1 MFDSRGCDEDP
12 GSVGAGPTRGDSPVG
27 KPLARVARTLTTLLC
42 ASLAVLHPAAR
53 DCAPRP
59 HQYAVEHWTVERGL
73 PQNTVTSIART
84 PDGFLW
90 FGTIEGLVRF
100 DGVEF
105 REYNPDNTPAF
116 TDSHIVSLALDPRG
130 TLWAGTYDG
139 SLLALGPKG
148 FTRHLPSPRAAGRR
162 PLRLRPAS
170 PDGVWLWTIDGPVRR
185 FRGGRLDGREREVPP
200 GDREVRDV
208 LEDRQGRL
216 WVATTKGLSCD
227 DHGKRREWGPSG
239 GLCGSRVTALAETAD
254 GAVLALTEAGVNRF
268 ERGALARALPVPVF
282 RGREPRVACSDRRNT
297 LWVGTGKGIVR
308 ILASG
313 TSVLTQSDGLSDDV
327 IFSLCEDRD
336 GSLWAGTFRGGVNHL
351 SEGPFRVFDPIDG
364 LPDPCVLT
372 VCADAGGRLWAGTLK
387 GLALLGP
394 DDRPAALWPPNP
406 RSPAA
411 VWSLCPSAAG
421 GMWVGFDQG
430 IGRLRS
436 DLSAERVPPLP
447 ENSLVFA
454 LWEHP
459 SGSLWAGVLG
469 KGLWVLDRGAWR
481 REDRVPALVVRGIA
495 PDAGGTV
502 WLATENGLFGLP
514 ARPGAPWF
522 RVGGLPPEEVF
533 CLLPRGDTLWV
544 GTNGGGLCRVRG
556 GRVAVISPRNGL
568 PNGRI
573 FQILDDGAGSFWMG
587 CNRGIFRVSVEDL
600 DAVADGRSGVV
611 RAERFGL
618 EDGLKSLECNGGLQP
633 AGCRTAD
640 GRLWFPTNRGLAAVD
655 PRAVPA
661 ARPAPA
667 VRVESVRVDGDP
679 RDPAAALDLDA
690 SGQSLEF
697 QFLAPCFVKADQLRF
712 RQFLSGFDKGWVD
725 AGKRRTAVYTNLPA
739 GRYRFSVQAYFPGGA
754 AGPVFSSAPLTFHAP
769 FWKRAW
775 FQAVLVLACALALV
789 LAYSAGRW
797 VLAAFRL
804 WRRTHWVGP
813 YRILERIDSGG
824 EGTVFRAR
832 DRRNRQVVALK
843 VLDRNLVDPAA
854 RDRLFRE
861 LEIGRRRIH
870 PAVVRTLDHGESGGR
885 LYLVMEFVEG
895 RTLREVLREGV
906 LPPPAALGIFLAV
919 LDVVEA
925 MHREG
930 VTHRDLKPDNII
942 LLGDARRP
950 GAPAGGEAA
959 APDLKVLDFGMAR
972 LADGST
978 LTRTGLLM
986 GTMDYLPPEYLS
998 GAVLHSPAIDLYA
1011 CGIIL
1016 YEMLAGTKPFADSG
1030 EDLYQRLYAVLN
1042 RDPEPVATFR
1052 PSLPPE
1058 LADLVMS
1065 LITRRV
1071 DDRLVDVPAIRGRT
1085 RRLLDGPAGAPA

>member
-1 MFDSRGCDEDP
+1 MLDSRGCDEDP
-12 GSVGAGPTRGDSPVG
+12 GSVGAGPTRG
-27 KPLARVARTLTTLLC
+27 KPRAGRPRA
-42 ASLAVLHPAAR
+42 AVLRAGGVLLGVVLALSHPAAR
-53 DCAPRP
+53 DPAPRP
-59 HQYAVEHWTVERGL
+59 HQYVVEHWTVERGL
-73 PQNTVTSIART
+73 PQNTVTSIAQT

-90 FGTIEGLVRF
+90 FGTLEGLVRF

-105 REYNPDNTPAF
+105 REYNPENTPAIP
-116 TDSHIVSLALDPRG
+116 DSHIVSLALDSRG
-130 TLWAGTYDG
+130 TLWVGTYDG
-139 SLLALGPKG
+139 SLLALTPKG
-148 FTRHLPSPRAAGRR
+148 FTRRVPSPGAVGRR
-162 PLRLRPAS
+162 PLRIRPAS
-170 PDGVWLWTIDGPVRR
+170 PDGVWLWDVDGRVRR
-185 FRGGRLDGREREVPP
+185 FQGGRFSGETNGNPS

-216 WVATTKGLSCD
+216 WIGTTRGLACL
-227 DHGKRREWGPSG
+227 DHGNRREWGPSG

-254 GAVLALTEAGVNRF
+254 GAVLALTEAGINRF
-268 ERGALARALPVPVF
+268 EKGTLARVTPVPAF
-282 RGREPRVACSDRRNT
+282 RDREPRVACPDRRGT

-308 ILASG
+308 LLASG
-313 TSVLTQSDGLSDDV
+313 TCVITQADGLTDDV

-336 GSLWAGTFRGGVNHL
+336 GGLWAGTFRGGVNRL
-351 SEGPFRVFDPIDG
+351 SEGPFRVYDTADG

-372 VCADAGGRLWAGTLK
+372 VCPDPAGRLWVGTLK
-387 GLALLGP
+387 GLAVLGP
-394 DDRPAALWPPNP
+394 DDRPSAVLSPDP

-411 VWSLCPSAAG
+411 VWSICPSAAG

-430 IGRLRS
+430 IGRFRS
-436 DLSAERVPPLP
+436 DLSPVRVPPLP

-469 KGLWVLDRGAWR
+469 KGLWVLDQGVWR
-481 REDRVPALVVRGIA
+481 REDRVPAGVVRGIA
-495 PDAGGTV
+495 RDAAGTV

-514 ARPGAPWF
+514 EGPGASWS

-533 CLLPRGDTLWV
+533 CLLPRGNDLWV

-556 GRVAVISPRNGL
+556 GRTAVVSPKAGL
-568 PNGRI
+568 PNGRV
-573 FQILDDGAGSFWMG
+573 FQVLDDGAGSFWMG
-587 CNRGIFRVSVEDL
+587 CNRGIFRVSVADL

-618 EDGLKSLECNGGLQP
+618 GDGLKSLECNGGLQP

-655 PRAVPA
+655 PRAATTV
-661 ARPAPA
+661 RPAPA
-667 VRVESVRVDGDP
+667 ARVETVRVDGDP

-690 SGQSLEF
+690 SAQALEF
-697 QFLAPCFVKADQLRF
+697 QFLAPCFVKADRVRF

-725 AGKRRTAVYTNLPA
+725 AGKRRSAVYTNLPP
-739 GRYRFSVQAYFPGGA
+739 GRYRFSVQAYFPDGA
-754 AGPVFSSAPLTFHAP
+754 PGPVFTSAPVTVHAP
-769 FWKRAW
+769 IWKRTW
-775 FQAVLVLACALALV
+775 FQALLVMACALALV
-789 LAYSAGRW
+789 LGYRATRW

-813 YRILERIDSGG
+813 YRILERVDSGG

-843 VLDRNLVDPAA
+843 VLDRNLVDPEA

-870 PAVVRTLDHGESGGR
+870 PAVVRTLDHGEAGGR

-895 RTLREVLREGV
+895 RTLRAVLREGV
-906 LPPPAALGIFLAV
+906 LPVPAAVELFLAV
-919 LDVVEA
+919 LEVVEA
-925 MHREG
+925 IHREG

-942 LLGDARRP
+942 LLGDARQ
-950 GAPAGGEAA
+950 PADPVAGAA
-959 APDLKVLDFGMAR
+959 ARDLKVLDLGMAR

-1016 YEMLAGTKPFADSG
+1016 YEMLTGTKPFADSG

-1042 RDPEPVATFR
+1042 RDPEPVTTFR
-1052 PSLPPE
+1052 PSLPPD
-1058 LADLVMS
+1058 LARLVMS
-1065 LITRRV
+1065 LIARRV
-1071 DDRLVDVPAIRGRT
+1071 EDRLVDIPTIRARA
-1085 RRLLDGPAGAPA
+1085 RRLLDGPGVLP